1 MKTQELE
8 MEFPNFEEDD
18 FLKFNH
24 NHSYLYITRYTPS
37 VEEFFE

>member
-1 MKTQELE
+1 MKTREVE

-24 NHSYLYITRYTPS
+24 NHTGLFITRYEPS
-37 VEEFFE
+37 RNEI